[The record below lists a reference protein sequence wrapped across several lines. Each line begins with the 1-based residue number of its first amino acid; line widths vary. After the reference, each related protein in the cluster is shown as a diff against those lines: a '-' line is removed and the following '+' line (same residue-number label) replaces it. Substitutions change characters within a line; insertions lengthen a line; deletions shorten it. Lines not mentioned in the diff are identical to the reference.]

1 MKTREEAIAALVA
14 PLAPLNQEEEHFL
27 DLVWK
32 HDVTYNYSDD
42 INVWRRGAGEKD
54 EICEFA
60 RRLIP
65 ARAQA
70 IWNGRMDQAIRFGSP
85 GEMQRWYDSL
95 GLSKGGANGTDAG

>member
-1 MKTREEAIAALVA
+1 MKTSEEAREALVA
-14 PLAPLNQEEEHFL
+14 QLAPLTPEEEHFL
-27 DLVWK
+27 GLVWK

-42 INVWRRGAGEKD
+42 INVWRKGAKEKD

-70 IWNGRMDQAIRFGSP
+70 IWNSRMDQAIRIASP
-85 GEMQRWYDSL
+85 DEMQRWHDSL